1 MHRIGSCRLQFVL
14 HTEYRVRPNAGP
26 PNNGETMDRLR
37 SEWANTSAKS
47 RIVLGVV
54 LGVALIVL
62 ALSLTGV
69 IDMAPVQTGVT
80 PVKKG

>member
-1 MHRIGSCRLQFVL
+1 
-14 HTEYRVRPNAGP
+14 
-26 PNNGETMDRLR
+26 MDRLR
-37 SEWANTSAKS
+37 SEWANTSTKS

-80 PVKKG
+80 SVKKG

>member
-1 MHRIGSCRLQFVL
+1 L
-14 HTEYRVRPNAGP
+14 HTEYQARPNAGP

-47 RIVLGVV
+47 RIVLGVI
-54 LGVALIVL
+54 LGVVIIFAV
-62 ALSLTGV
+62 LSLTNV
-69 IDMAPVQTGVT
+69 IDFAPVQTGIT

>member
-1 MHRIGSCRLQFVL
+1 
-14 HTEYRVRPNAGP
+14 
-26 PNNGETMDRLR
+26 MDRLR

-47 RIVLGVV
+47 RIVLGVI
-54 LGVALIVL
+54 LGVVIIFA

-69 IDMAPVQTGVT
+69 IDFAPVQTGVT

>member
-1 MHRIGSCRLQFVL
+1 
-14 HTEYRVRPNAGP
+14 
-26 PNNGETMDRLR
+26 MDRLR
-37 SEWANTSAKS
+37 SEWANTSTKS

-54 LGVALIVL
+54 MGVALIVL

-69 IDMAPVQTGVT
+69 IDMAPVQTGIS